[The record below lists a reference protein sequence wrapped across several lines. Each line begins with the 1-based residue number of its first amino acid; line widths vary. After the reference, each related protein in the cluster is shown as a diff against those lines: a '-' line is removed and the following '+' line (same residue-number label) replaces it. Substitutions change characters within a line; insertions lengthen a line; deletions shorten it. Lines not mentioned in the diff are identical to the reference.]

1 MLFPYFFSDAAMR
14 RIAKSIKRID
24 GPAFAIVCC
33 TRQA

>member
-14 RIAKSIKRID
+14 RIAKSIKWID